1 MDVIVVAYVGA
12 ILFGLVIGWFT
23 SRMLARRAGGAHVSH
38 IAAVVA
44 VVAVVGGGYVTVIS
58 GDRGL
63 FGMYAIGLFVGFIA
77 YAAVFHR
84 LHNDRNK
91 IAFLLGLDSFD

>member
-1 MDVIVVAYVGA
+1 M
-12 ILFGLVIGWFT
+12 
-23 SRMLARRAGGAHVSH
+23 
-38 IAAVVA
+38 
-44 VVAVVGGGYVTVIS
+44 S

-84 LHNDRNK
+84 LHNDRIK
-91 IAFLLGLDSFD
+91 TAALLGVDAFE

>member
-12 ILFGLVIGWFT
+12 ILFGLVVGWVT

-38 IAAVVA
+38 VAA

-91 IAFLLGLDSFD
+91 IAFLLGLDNLD

>member
-12 ILFGLVIGWFT
+12 ILFGLVVGWVT
-23 SRMLARRAGGAHVSH
+23 CRMLARRAGGAHVSH

-44 VVAVVGGGYVTVIS
+44 VVGGGYVTVMS

-91 IAFLLGLDSFD
+91 TAVLLGLDSFD